1 MKKLTAFML
10 LLSCFLA
17 LVGCSPSQP
26 QKNTSVSGTTAPT
39 PTTQALP
46 IATTTPPTT
55 AGKSADIIEVWA
67 GNGGGENTQ
76 NYYGN
81 TQPGTI
87 IIEERLSAA
96 IQNYPGEN
104 YVFAV
109 FVINKSL
116 NAVGYAKEFLAPFVT
131 DEAHRELFEVRQ
143 IVFMSAEQIAALE
156 CPSNYWMVLG
166 LAVKSSYDNP
176 LITKENIDDLG
187 NEAQDVSVLFK
198 TDSDD
203 REDIR
208 RAAEEVIANYG
219 ITEDMIIHKTTL
231 RPYFIAK
238 LDTEM
243 IARMLEDPMIVSIRN
258 RKVMFPICVL
268 VERASGNE
276 IYIYN

>member
-1 MKKLTAFML
+1 MIL
-10 LLSCFLA
+10 LLVAVSIAAFI
-17 LVGCSPSQP
+17 LV
-26 QKNTSVSGTTAPT
+26 SVSPID
-39 PTTQALP
+39 PLQA
-46 IATTTPPTT
+46 
-55 AGKSADIIEVWA
+55 
-67 GNGGGENTQ
+67 N
-76 NYYGN
+76 
-81 TQPGTI
+81 
-87 IIEERLSAA
+87 
-96 IQNYPGEN
+96 
-104 YVFAV
+104 
-109 FVINKSL
+109 
-116 NAVGYAKEFLAPFVT
+116 VGQVALGA
-131 DEAHRELFEVRQ
+131 
-143 IVFMSAEQIAALE
+143 MSAEQIAALE

-208 RAAEEVIANYG
+208 RAVEEVIANYG

-231 RPYFIAK
+231 RPFFIAK

-243 IARMLEDPMIVSIRN
+243 IARMLEDPMIVS
-258 RKVMFPICVL
+258 VL